1 MEIPTL
7 PSVFDATEWF
17 LDTALND
24 GEYLQ
29 PMKMQYLMYL
39 AQGYYAAVSGARRFI
54 PSVFVATA
62 RGPVEPNSY
71 RVYSSARPVLHYQS
85 LDRKTVSFLE
95 TIWRRFGAYSAD
107 WLFKTICGHD
117 PYARA
122 LASGE
127 NTEIGIDDMAAFY
140 SGKSDGFQNPAA
152 SGMRVLRT
160 GTGKTVAVKKWIP
173 AKK

>member
-1 MEIPTL
+1 MEIPAL

-39 AQGYYAAVSGARRFI
+39 AQGCYAAVSGARRFI
-54 PSVFVATA
+54 PSVFIATA

-71 RVYSSARPVLHYQS
+71 RLYSSARPVIQYQS

-95 TIWRRFGAYSAD
+95 TVWRRFGAYSAD
-107 WLFKTICGHD
+107 WLFKTISGHD

-122 LASGE
+122 FALGE
-127 NTEIGIDDMAAFY
+127 NTEIGIGDMAAFY
-140 SGKSDGFQNPAA
+140 SGKSDGFHNPAA

-173 AKK
+173 TKK